1 VSQGRAGAAAGT
13 GERVDRSVKIR
24 LMAGAG
30 AVVLGSLAGACGA
43 APGSGTSGTTGA
55 TVTQTVTE
63 TAGPSAAPASVP
75 PPPAADGDLVVPD
88 VSGMNHQDAQN
99 AMQAAGLY
107 NLREVDSTGK
117 HRAMI
122 LDRNWCQTG
131 QDPKPGAK
139 VGAHTAITLYAR
151 KCDER

>member
-1 VSQGRAGAAAGT
+1 M
-13 GERVDRSVKIR
+13 GERVGRFVQVG
-24 LMAGAG
+24 L
-30 AVVLGSLAGACGA
+30 VVVMLGSLTGACGQP
-43 APGSGTSGTTGA
+43 PGSGSSQT

-63 TAGPSAAPASVP
+63 TAGPSAAPAPS
-75 PPPAADGDLVVPD
+75 AEGGIVVPD

-99 AMQAAGLY
+99 KMQAAGLY

-139 VGAHTAITLYAR
+139 VGKQAVITLYAR
-151 KCDER
+151 KCDEH

>member
-1 VSQGRAGAAAGT
+1 VAGD
-13 GERVDRSVKIR
+13 GERVNRSVQVR
-24 LMAGAG
+24 LVVGV
-30 AVVLGSLAGACGA
+30 VVLGLLAGGCGQSPS
-43 APGSGTSGTTGA
+43 PGSGSSQA
-55 TVTQTVTE
+55 TATQTVTE
-63 TAGPSAAPASVP
+63 TAGPSAVP
-75 PPPAADGDLVVPD
+75 VSSPPAADGDIVVPD

-99 AMQAAGLY
+99 KMQAAGLY

-139 VGAHTAITLYAR
+139 VGKHTVITLYAR
-151 KCDER
+151 KCDEH

>member
-1 VSQGRAGAAAGT
+1 MKAGLAAGA
-13 GERVDRSVKIR
+13 
-24 LMAGAG
+24 M
-30 AVVLGSLAGACGA
+30 VLGSLAAACGESPS
-43 APGSGTSGTTGA
+43 PGSGPGQTAVVTA
-55 TVTQTVTE
+55 TQTVTE
-63 TAGPSAAPASVP
+63 TAGPSAAPAP
-75 PPPAADGDLVVPD
+75 PADGDVVVPD
-88 VSGMNHQDAQN
+88 VSGMNHQAAQN

-139 VGAHTAITLYAR
+139 VGKQTVVTLYAR
-151 KCDER
+151 KCDEH

>member
-1 VSQGRAGAAAGT
+1 MK
-13 GERVDRSVKIR
+13 VK
-24 LMAGAG
+24 LGVVVG
-30 AVVLGSLAGACGA
+30 VAVIGSLAGACGVP
-43 APGSGTSGTTGA
+43 PGSGTTATTA
-55 TVTQTVTE
+55 APATQTVTE
-63 TAGPSAAPASVP
+63 TAGPSATSVP
-75 PPPAADGDLVVPD
+75 PSAAGAGIVVPG

-139 VGAHTAITLYAR
+139 VAVHAVITLYAR
-151 KCDER
+151 KCDEH

>member
-1 VSQGRAGAAAGT
+1 M
-13 GERVDRSVKIR
+13 KIR

-30 AVVLGSLAGACGA
+30 ALMFGSLAGACGA
-43 APGSGTSGTTGA
+43 APGPGTSST

-63 TAGPSAAPASVP
+63 TAGPSAASVSAS

-107 NLREVDSTGK
+107 NLREVDSTGR

-131 QDPKPGAK
+131 QDPQPGAK

>member
-1 VSQGRAGAAAGT
+1 MGRFVQVG
-13 GERVDRSVKIR
+13 
-24 LMAGAG
+24 L
-30 AVVLGSLAGACGA
+30 VVVMLGSLAGACGQP
-43 APGSGTSGTTGA
+43 PGSGSSQT

-63 TAGPSAAPASVP
+63 TAGPSAAPVP
-75 PPPAADGDLVVPD
+75 SAEGDIVVPD

-99 AMQAAGLY
+99 KMQAAGLY

-139 VGAHTAITLYAR
+139 VGKQAVITLYAR
-151 KCDER
+151 KCDEH